1 MPKDNP
7 ANITSVKDLANNGVK
22 FVTAQ
27 QGVPIGQYT
36 SAMLDKAAADPAYG
50 ADFPKQVEG
59 NIVSREDNVRQIV
72 SKVQLGEAD
81 AGVVYT
87 TDVTPQVRD
96 QLQQIAIPDPLQ
108 TIATY
113 PIAVAK
119 GSNAAG
125 GEAFTQFVLGP
136 QGQAILGK
144 WGFLT
149 LPVNAPRRAAATN
162 RTGGPPR
169 PRSPPRG
176 RRSSRTC
183 ALMVSLPTPR
193 RSRARISWHYRK
205 KPSR

>member
-1 MPKDNP
+1 
-7 ANITSVKDLANNGVK
+7 
-22 FVTAQ
+22 
-27 QGVPIGQYT
+27 
-36 SAMLDKAAADPAYG
+36 MLDKAAADPAYG

-144 WGFLT
+144 WGFL
-149 LPVNAPRRAAATN
+149 PVNVAAGPSFQPDVRVHGLACPRMPT
-162 RTGGPPR
+162 T
-169 PRSPPRG
+169 RS
-176 RRSSRTC
+176 C
-183 ALMVSLPTPR
+183 ASP
-193 RSRARISWHYRK
+193 SW
-205 KPSR
+205 